1 MSNKKYQFV
10 IFVVDGRGG
19 ATEVEMETLNSGDKK
34 VERGFLFFLRNVM
47 LRNIHIFFSRFAKF
61 MQKVAISMRYLSNF

>member
-34 VERGFLFFLRNVM
+34 VERGFLFVLRNVM
-47 LRNIHIFFSRFAKF
+47 LRNIHIFFQDLLNLCRK
-61 MQKVAISMRYLSNF
+61 

>member
-34 VERGFLFFLRNVM
+34 VERGFLFF
-47 LRNIHIFFSRFAKF
+47 
-61 MQKVAISMRYLSNF
+61 

>member
-34 VERGFLFFLRNVM
+34 GRKRVSFCFKKC
-47 LRNIHIFFSRFAKF
+47 HAP
-61 MQKVAISMRYLSNF
+61 